1 RLAAHP
7 GIMAGRDL
15 EDVTRTELEFRA
27 VGHLGAQ
34 SPGKRDPQMVVLA
47 RLRAGNRLD
56 VHRPA
61 PSRLIGHPADDRIV
75 EIDDVDPTMRNRPHV
90 AWFTESPSLETHS
103 ALPAA
108 IGPSGDV
115 SKEFWTRSRVPA
127 RGLMPR
133 E

>member
-1 RLAAHP
+1 
-7 GIMAGRDL
+7 
-15 EDVTRTELEFRA
+15 
-27 VGHLGAQ
+27 
-34 SPGKRDPQMVVLA
+34 MVVLA
-47 RLRAGNRLD
+47 GVGAGDRLD

-61 PSRLIGHPADDRIV
+61 PARLIGHPADDRIV

-133 E
+133 ELKMVPSRAGSTQ